1 MVAMARLEV
10 SVRPATAAD
19 VRPLA
24 AVLGRAFEDDPPFV
38 WMLPDARTRQSRAGR
53 FFGTVVRTE
62 ALALGAVEVACLDGV
77 IVGGAVW
84 YPPGRWT
91 PGVRL
96 RTLLGFARA
105 FGRRLGPA
113 AALEQAMVRAHPR
126 DPHWYLFAIG
136 VDPAHQSSGVAGSLL
151 RSRLTRRDQAG
162 EPAYLESS
170 KLANVPLYQH
180 GWGGAAGHATRR
192 TLSRPELRRAVW
204 PTDERRTGVAQGAGQ
219 RAG

>member
-1 MVAMARLEV
+1 MRTLAV

-38 WMLPDARTRQSRAGR
+38 WMLPDARSRQARAGR

-77 IVGGAVW
+77 IVGGTVW

-91 PGVRL
+91 PGVQL
-96 RTLLGFARA
+96 RTLLGFIRA
-105 FGRRLGPA
+105 FGRRLRPA

-126 DPHWYLFAIG
+126 ARHWYLFAIG
-136 VDPAHQSSGVAGSLL
+136 VDPAHQGNGVAGALL
-151 RSRLTRRDQAG
+151 RSRLARCDQAG

-170 KLANVPLYQH
+170 KLTNVPLYQH
-180 GWGGAAGHATRR
+180 FGFEPSAPMPLPDGVPVITPMWRVATTQAGG
-192 TLSRPELRRAVW
+192 
-204 PTDERRTGVAQGAGQ
+204 
-219 RAG
+219 

>member
-1 MVAMARLEV
+1 MARLEV

-38 WMLPDARTRQSRAGR
+38 WMLPDDRTRQARTGR

-77 IVGGAVW
+77 IVGATVW
-84 YPPGRWT
+84 YPPGQWT
-91 PGVRL
+91 PGVQL
-96 RTLLGFARA
+96 RTLLGFIRA
-105 FGRRLGPA
+105 FGRRLIPA
-113 AALEQAMVRAHPR
+113 GTLEQALVRAHPR

-136 VDPAHQSSGVAGSLL
+136 VDPAHQGSGVAGALL
-151 RSRLTRRDQAG
+151 RSRLERCDQAG

-170 KLANVPLYQH
+170 KLTNVPLYEH
-180 GWGGAAGHATRR
+180 FGFESSEPMPLPDGVPVITPMWRTAT
-192 TLSRPELRRAVW
+192 
-204 PTDERRTGVAQGAGQ
+204 AQADG
-219 RAG
+219 